1 MQIRSTLAAFS
12 AAVVGVNARIY
23 GIALPETIKAGDEV
37 TAIIASSNYIQSVY
51 DVAIAFGISPE
62 ERAFPDSLGTVL
74 DSFYLGPGIDK
85 RTVYPLSEGML
96 IANFVTFREIKQ
108 LG

>member
-1 MQIRSTLAAFS
+1 MQLLSTLAAI
-12 AAVVGVNARIY
+12 AAVAVGANARIY

-62 ERAFPDSLGTVL
+62 EASFPDSMGIVL
-74 DSFYLGPGIDK
+74 DSFYLGPGMDME
-85 RTVYPLSEGML
+85 TYNPHFEDLL
-96 IANFVTFREIKQ
+96 ADW
-108 LG
+108 